1 MRATARWS
9 WALFIFERPSIFRRL
24 ALVRSC
30 SSVGPLPLLEL
41 RVLERLRE
49 VVALPRDE
57 LPDVRLR
64 LVVLDPREREVV
76 ALPREVVALPRE
88 RAVVALPR
96 DELLDVRLRDF
107 APDERL
113 RDVVALPLD
122 ERLRVVVALPRDEL
136 LRELLDFGLLVVR
149 DLVVF
154 ARPVDALRVFA
165 LAFVL
170 ELFLAPAGGT

>member
-1 MRATARWS
+1 M
-9 WALFIFERPSIFRRL
+9 FIFERPSIFRRL

-41 RVLERLRE
+41 RVLVRLRE

-64 LVVLDPREREVV
+64 LVVPDPREREVV

-113 RDVVALPLD
+113 RDVVALPRDELLD
-122 ERLRVVVALPRDEL
+122 ERLRVVVAFPRDEL